1 MIIYFKILFLISV
14 IFPFNIDNTQ
24 NEYYD
29 NNNPNGFN
37 KKMATSNKFD
47 SQIIDQHIDE
57 STYIIGSGDVFLFNM
72 ITTNGV
78 ITLDLTVS
86 PSGDVLIPIVG
97 KVNLLGKT
105 LLDSYQIINDK
116 CKEKYE
122 DAYVYV
128 NLIKLR
134 QFKVLVTGET
144 TEAGMH
150 IVTANNRVSDLFE
163 SIFTFSHIDTI
174 LSYHIQDY
182 PKNIMINKDITLIRD
197 NKEIPVNLFDYYYNG
212 KKENNPILLE
222 QDIISLR
229 NTNKITIIGAVEKQ
243 IRVQN
248 QSNITYKD
256 LINLSGINPT
266 KGEMDK
272 IKFLNSSSISSLYL
286 NEKNRISNIDPKYRS
301 DTDESFL
308 SARNKT
314 LNGIIYIN
322 DKEKLANFLD
332 QSPIDGDI
340 LIVPQKSN
348 WVEILGGVQNPGT
361 YLYENNKQ
369 IYDYILNAGGYNNF
383 SKDLFVLDVNSGTR
397 KKINKFYIPNPG
409 DIIFVEE
416 KIGYKRWDRIKD
428 IISISASISSV
439 LLVLNNVLGAINM
452 VKKTEIDL
460 SKISKSIKRNSKNIF
475 YTTLVGFVLSFIYV
489 IIATPYYQSYISIN
503 PIGDN
508 INSGRS
514 MGGLQSLASEYG
526 VNLNVADFI
535 NDKPSFYIPDIVNS
549 RILKKAVISN
559 KWNTNNGQVD
569 LINYWQIND
578 TTKFS
583 IGKLIGS
590 FLESEDNKNIKLK
603 FMDAAIDRLSEQ
615 LLVHEEE
622 SGLIVISVLM
632 EESQLAADISNFI
645 ANYIKKYVSDIMLS
659 YSSTHRA
666 FIEERLKYS
675 KNELSK
681 SEEELKEFSEKNP
694 FAVDTPELQLQRGRL
709 LRNME
714 VNQQVYITLRQQY
727 EMARINELKE
737 IPVINILDDAE
748 PASDEAKPQKLLI
761 IFLVTLLSLILSS
774 VYVIIKDEIDS

>member
-24 NEYYD
+24 NEYYE
-29 NNNPNGFN
+29 NTNPNGFN
-37 KKMATSNKFD
+37 KKMITSNKFD

-97 KVNLLGKT
+97 KVNLLAKT

-144 TEAGMH
+144 IEAGMH

-163 SIFTFSHIDTI
+163 SIFTFSHIDTL

-272 IKFLNSSSISSLYL
+272 IKFLNSSSVSSLYL

-361 YLYENNKQ
+361 YLYEDNKQ

-439 LLVLNNVLGAINM
+439 LLVLNNVLG
-452 VKKTEIDL
+452 
-460 SKISKSIKRNSKNIF
+460 
-475 YTTLVGFVLSFIYV
+475 
-489 IIATPYYQSYISIN
+489 
-503 PIGDN
+503 
-508 INSGRS
+508 
-514 MGGLQSLASEYG
+514 
-526 VNLNVADFI
+526 
-535 NDKPSFYIPDIVNS
+535 
-549 RILKKAVISN
+549 SN
-559 KWNTNNGQVD
+559 
-569 LINYWQIND
+569 
-578 TTKFS
+578 
-583 IGKLIGS
+583 
-590 FLESEDNKNIKLK
+590 
-603 FMDAAIDRLSEQ
+603 
-615 LLVHEEE
+615 
-622 SGLIVISVLM
+622 
-632 EESQLAADISNFI
+632 
-645 ANYIKKYVSDIMLS
+645 
-659 YSSTHRA
+659 
-666 FIEERLKYS
+666 
-675 KNELSK
+675 
-681 SEEELKEFSEKNP
+681 
-694 FAVDTPELQLQRGRL
+694 
-709 LRNME
+709 
-714 VNQQVYITLRQQY
+714 
-727 EMARINELKE
+727 
-737 IPVINILDDAE
+737 
-748 PASDEAKPQKLLI
+748 
-761 IFLVTLLSLILSS
+761 
-774 VYVIIKDEIDS
+774 

>member
-24 NEYYD
+24 NEYYE
-29 NNNPNGFN
+29 NTNPNGFN
-37 KKMATSNKFD
+37 KKMITSNKFD

-86 PSGDVLIPIVG
+86 PSGDILIPIVG

-163 SIFTFSHIDTI
+163 SIFTFSHIDTL

-197 NKEIPVNLFDYYYNG
+197 NKEIPVNLFDYYFNG

-256 LINLSGINPT
+256 IINLSGINPT
-266 KGEMDK
+266 RGEMDK

-361 YLYENNKQ
+361 YLYEDNKQ

-397 KKINKFYIPNPG
+397 KK
-409 DIIFVEE
+409 
-416 KIGYKRWDRIKD
+416 
-428 IISISASISSV
+428 
-439 LLVLNNVLGAINM
+439 
-452 VKKTEIDL
+452 
-460 SKISKSIKRNSKNIF
+460 
-475 YTTLVGFVLSFIYV
+475 
-489 IIATPYYQSYISIN
+489 
-503 PIGDN
+503 
-508 INSGRS
+508 
-514 MGGLQSLASEYG
+514 
-526 VNLNVADFI
+526 
-535 NDKPSFYIPDIVNS
+535 
-549 RILKKAVISN
+549 
-559 KWNTNNGQVD
+559 
-569 LINYWQIND
+569 
-578 TTKFS
+578 
-583 IGKLIGS
+583 
-590 FLESEDNKNIKLK
+590 
-603 FMDAAIDRLSEQ
+603 
-615 LLVHEEE
+615 
-622 SGLIVISVLM
+622 
-632 EESQLAADISNFI
+632 
-645 ANYIKKYVSDIMLS
+645 
-659 YSSTHRA
+659 
-666 FIEERLKYS
+666 
-675 KNELSK
+675 
-681 SEEELKEFSEKNP
+681 
-694 FAVDTPELQLQRGRL
+694 
-709 LRNME
+709 
-714 VNQQVYITLRQQY
+714 
-727 EMARINELKE
+727 
-737 IPVINILDDAE
+737 
-748 PASDEAKPQKLLI
+748 
-761 IFLVTLLSLILSS
+761 
-774 VYVIIKDEIDS
+774 

>member
-24 NEYYD
+24 NEYYE
-29 NNNPNGFN
+29 NTNPNGFN
-37 KKMATSNKFD
+37 KKMITSNKFD

-86 PSGDVLIPIVG
+86 PSGDILIPIVG

-163 SIFTFSHIDTI
+163 SIFTFSHIDTL

-197 NKEIPVNLFDYYYNG
+197 NKEIPVNLFDYYFNG

-361 YLYENNKQ
+361 YLYEDNKQ

-439 LLVLNNVLGAINM
+439 LLVLNNVLG
-452 VKKTEIDL
+452 
-460 SKISKSIKRNSKNIF
+460 
-475 YTTLVGFVLSFIYV
+475 
-489 IIATPYYQSYISIN
+489 
-503 PIGDN
+503 
-508 INSGRS
+508 
-514 MGGLQSLASEYG
+514 
-526 VNLNVADFI
+526 
-535 NDKPSFYIPDIVNS
+535 
-549 RILKKAVISN
+549 SN
-559 KWNTNNGQVD
+559 
-569 LINYWQIND
+569 
-578 TTKFS
+578 
-583 IGKLIGS
+583 
-590 FLESEDNKNIKLK
+590 
-603 FMDAAIDRLSEQ
+603 
-615 LLVHEEE
+615 
-622 SGLIVISVLM
+622 
-632 EESQLAADISNFI
+632 
-645 ANYIKKYVSDIMLS
+645 
-659 YSSTHRA
+659 
-666 FIEERLKYS
+666 
-675 KNELSK
+675 
-681 SEEELKEFSEKNP
+681 
-694 FAVDTPELQLQRGRL
+694 
-709 LRNME
+709 
-714 VNQQVYITLRQQY
+714 
-727 EMARINELKE
+727 
-737 IPVINILDDAE
+737 
-748 PASDEAKPQKLLI
+748 
-761 IFLVTLLSLILSS
+761 
-774 VYVIIKDEIDS
+774 

>member
-14 IFPFNIDNTQ
+14 VFPFNIDNTQ
-24 NEYYD
+24 NEYYE
-29 NNNPNGFN
+29 NTNPNGFN
-37 KKMATSNKFD
+37 KKMITSNKFD

-163 SIFTFSHIDTI
+163 SIFTFSHIDTL

-197 NKEIPVNLFDYYYNG
+197 NKEIPVNLFDYYFNG

-266 KGEMDK
+266 RGEMDK

-301 DTDESFL
+301 DTDESYL

-369 IYDYILNAGGYNNF
+369 IYDYILKAGGFNNF

-416 KIGYKRWDRIKD
+416 KIGYKKWDRIKD

-439 LLVLNNVLGAINM
+439 LLVLNNVLG
-452 VKKTEIDL
+452 
-460 SKISKSIKRNSKNIF
+460 
-475 YTTLVGFVLSFIYV
+475 
-489 IIATPYYQSYISIN
+489 
-503 PIGDN
+503 
-508 INSGRS
+508 
-514 MGGLQSLASEYG
+514 
-526 VNLNVADFI
+526 
-535 NDKPSFYIPDIVNS
+535 
-549 RILKKAVISN
+549 SN
-559 KWNTNNGQVD
+559 
-569 LINYWQIND
+569 
-578 TTKFS
+578 
-583 IGKLIGS
+583 
-590 FLESEDNKNIKLK
+590 
-603 FMDAAIDRLSEQ
+603 
-615 LLVHEEE
+615 
-622 SGLIVISVLM
+622 
-632 EESQLAADISNFI
+632 
-645 ANYIKKYVSDIMLS
+645 
-659 YSSTHRA
+659 
-666 FIEERLKYS
+666 
-675 KNELSK
+675 
-681 SEEELKEFSEKNP
+681 
-694 FAVDTPELQLQRGRL
+694 
-709 LRNME
+709 
-714 VNQQVYITLRQQY
+714 
-727 EMARINELKE
+727 
-737 IPVINILDDAE
+737 
-748 PASDEAKPQKLLI
+748 
-761 IFLVTLLSLILSS
+761 
-774 VYVIIKDEIDS
+774 

>member
-1 MIIYFKILFLISV
+1 MIIYFRILFLITV

-24 NEYYD
+24 SEYYD

-37 KKMATSNKFD
+37 KKMVTSNKFD

-105 LLDSYQIINDK
+105 LLNSYQIINDK

-150 IVTANNRVSDLFE
+150 VVTANNRVSDLFE
-163 SIFTFSHIDTI
+163 SIFTFSHIDTL

-182 PKNIMINKDITLIRD
+182 PKNIMITKDIILIRG
-197 NKEIPVNLFDYYYNG
+197 NKEIPVNLFDYYFNG

-256 LINLSGINPT
+256 LINLSGINST
-266 KGEMDK
+266 RGEIDK

-322 DKEKLANFLD
+322 DKKKLANFLD

-383 SKDLFVLDVNSGTR
+383 SKDIFILDVNSGTR
-397 KKINKFYIPNPG
+397 KKINKFYVPNPG

-428 IISISASISSV
+428 IISISASVSSV
-439 LLVLNNVLGAINM
+439 LLVLNNVLG
-452 VKKTEIDL
+452 
-460 SKISKSIKRNSKNIF
+460 
-475 YTTLVGFVLSFIYV
+475 
-489 IIATPYYQSYISIN
+489 
-503 PIGDN
+503 
-508 INSGRS
+508 
-514 MGGLQSLASEYG
+514 
-526 VNLNVADFI
+526 
-535 NDKPSFYIPDIVNS
+535 
-549 RILKKAVISN
+549 SN
-559 KWNTNNGQVD
+559 
-569 LINYWQIND
+569 
-578 TTKFS
+578 
-583 IGKLIGS
+583 
-590 FLESEDNKNIKLK
+590 
-603 FMDAAIDRLSEQ
+603 
-615 LLVHEEE
+615 
-622 SGLIVISVLM
+622 
-632 EESQLAADISNFI
+632 
-645 ANYIKKYVSDIMLS
+645 
-659 YSSTHRA
+659 
-666 FIEERLKYS
+666 
-675 KNELSK
+675 
-681 SEEELKEFSEKNP
+681 
-694 FAVDTPELQLQRGRL
+694 
-709 LRNME
+709 
-714 VNQQVYITLRQQY
+714 
-727 EMARINELKE
+727 
-737 IPVINILDDAE
+737 
-748 PASDEAKPQKLLI
+748 
-761 IFLVTLLSLILSS
+761 
-774 VYVIIKDEIDS
+774 

>member
-24 NEYYD
+24 NEYYE
-29 NNNPNGFN
+29 NTNPNGFN
-37 KKMATSNKFD
+37 KKMITSNKFD

-86 PSGDVLIPIVG
+86 PSGDILIPIVG

-163 SIFTFSHIDTI
+163 SIFTFSHIDTL

-248 QSNITYKD
+248 QSNLTYKD

-266 KGEMDK
+266 RGEMDK

-286 NEKNRISNIDPKYRS
+286 NEKNRINNIDPKYRS

-439 LLVLNNVLGAINM
+439 LLVLNNVLG
-452 VKKTEIDL
+452 
-460 SKISKSIKRNSKNIF
+460 
-475 YTTLVGFVLSFIYV
+475 
-489 IIATPYYQSYISIN
+489 
-503 PIGDN
+503 
-508 INSGRS
+508 
-514 MGGLQSLASEYG
+514 
-526 VNLNVADFI
+526 
-535 NDKPSFYIPDIVNS
+535 
-549 RILKKAVISN
+549 SN
-559 KWNTNNGQVD
+559 
-569 LINYWQIND
+569 
-578 TTKFS
+578 
-583 IGKLIGS
+583 
-590 FLESEDNKNIKLK
+590 
-603 FMDAAIDRLSEQ
+603 
-615 LLVHEEE
+615 
-622 SGLIVISVLM
+622 
-632 EESQLAADISNFI
+632 
-645 ANYIKKYVSDIMLS
+645 
-659 YSSTHRA
+659 
-666 FIEERLKYS
+666 
-675 KNELSK
+675 
-681 SEEELKEFSEKNP
+681 
-694 FAVDTPELQLQRGRL
+694 
-709 LRNME
+709 
-714 VNQQVYITLRQQY
+714 
-727 EMARINELKE
+727 
-737 IPVINILDDAE
+737 
-748 PASDEAKPQKLLI
+748 
-761 IFLVTLLSLILSS
+761 
-774 VYVIIKDEIDS
+774 

>member
-1 MIIYFKILFLISV
+1 MIIYFRILFLITV

-24 NEYYD
+24 SEYYD
-29 NNNPNGFN
+29 SNNPNGFN
-37 KKMATSNKFD
+37 KKMVTSNKFD

-97 KVNLLGKT
+97 KVNLKGKT
-105 LLDSYQIINDK
+105 LSQSYKIIIDK

-122 DAYVYV
+122 DAFVYV

-144 TEAGMH
+144 SEAGMH
-150 IVTANNRVSDLFE
+150 VVTANNRVSDLFE
-163 SIFTFSHIDTI
+163 SIFTFSHIDTL

-182 PKNIMINKDITLIRD
+182 PKNIMITKDIILIRG
-197 NKEIPVNLFDYYYNG
+197 NKEIPVNLFDYYFNG

-256 LINLSGINPT
+256 LINLSGINST
-266 KGEMDK
+266 RGEIDK

-322 DKEKLANFLD
+322 DKKKLANFLD

-383 SKDLFVLDVNSGTR
+383 SKDIFILDVNSGTR
-397 KKINKFYIPNPG
+397 KKINKFYVPNPG

-439 LLVLNNVLGAINM
+439 LLVLNNVLG
-452 VKKTEIDL
+452 
-460 SKISKSIKRNSKNIF
+460 
-475 YTTLVGFVLSFIYV
+475 
-489 IIATPYYQSYISIN
+489 
-503 PIGDN
+503 
-508 INSGRS
+508 
-514 MGGLQSLASEYG
+514 
-526 VNLNVADFI
+526 
-535 NDKPSFYIPDIVNS
+535 
-549 RILKKAVISN
+549 SN
-559 KWNTNNGQVD
+559 
-569 LINYWQIND
+569 
-578 TTKFS
+578 
-583 IGKLIGS
+583 
-590 FLESEDNKNIKLK
+590 
-603 FMDAAIDRLSEQ
+603 
-615 LLVHEEE
+615 
-622 SGLIVISVLM
+622 
-632 EESQLAADISNFI
+632 
-645 ANYIKKYVSDIMLS
+645 
-659 YSSTHRA
+659 
-666 FIEERLKYS
+666 
-675 KNELSK
+675 
-681 SEEELKEFSEKNP
+681 
-694 FAVDTPELQLQRGRL
+694 
-709 LRNME
+709 
-714 VNQQVYITLRQQY
+714 
-727 EMARINELKE
+727 
-737 IPVINILDDAE
+737 
-748 PASDEAKPQKLLI
+748 
-761 IFLVTLLSLILSS
+761 
-774 VYVIIKDEIDS
+774 

>member
-37 KKMATSNKFD
+37 KKMTTSNKFD

-86 PSGDVLIPIVG
+86 PSGDILIPIVG

-163 SIFTFSHIDTI
+163 SIFTFSHIDTL

-266 KGEMDK
+266 RGEMDK

-439 LLVLNNVLGAINM
+439 LLVLNNVLG
-452 VKKTEIDL
+452 
-460 SKISKSIKRNSKNIF
+460 
-475 YTTLVGFVLSFIYV
+475 
-489 IIATPYYQSYISIN
+489 
-503 PIGDN
+503 
-508 INSGRS
+508 
-514 MGGLQSLASEYG
+514 
-526 VNLNVADFI
+526 
-535 NDKPSFYIPDIVNS
+535 
-549 RILKKAVISN
+549 SN
-559 KWNTNNGQVD
+559 
-569 LINYWQIND
+569 
-578 TTKFS
+578 
-583 IGKLIGS
+583 
-590 FLESEDNKNIKLK
+590 
-603 FMDAAIDRLSEQ
+603 
-615 LLVHEEE
+615 
-622 SGLIVISVLM
+622 
-632 EESQLAADISNFI
+632 
-645 ANYIKKYVSDIMLS
+645 
-659 YSSTHRA
+659 
-666 FIEERLKYS
+666 
-675 KNELSK
+675 
-681 SEEELKEFSEKNP
+681 
-694 FAVDTPELQLQRGRL
+694 
-709 LRNME
+709 
-714 VNQQVYITLRQQY
+714 
-727 EMARINELKE
+727 
-737 IPVINILDDAE
+737 
-748 PASDEAKPQKLLI
+748 
-761 IFLVTLLSLILSS
+761 
-774 VYVIIKDEIDS
+774 

>member
-86 PSGDVLIPIVG
+86 PSGDILIPIVG

-163 SIFTFSHIDTI
+163 NIFTFSHIDTL

-361 YLYENNKQ
+361 YLYEDNKQ

-439 LLVLNNVLGAINM
+439 LLVLNNVLG
-452 VKKTEIDL
+452 
-460 SKISKSIKRNSKNIF
+460 
-475 YTTLVGFVLSFIYV
+475 
-489 IIATPYYQSYISIN
+489 
-503 PIGDN
+503 
-508 INSGRS
+508 
-514 MGGLQSLASEYG
+514 
-526 VNLNVADFI
+526 
-535 NDKPSFYIPDIVNS
+535 
-549 RILKKAVISN
+549 SN
-559 KWNTNNGQVD
+559 
-569 LINYWQIND
+569 
-578 TTKFS
+578 
-583 IGKLIGS
+583 
-590 FLESEDNKNIKLK
+590 
-603 FMDAAIDRLSEQ
+603 
-615 LLVHEEE
+615 
-622 SGLIVISVLM
+622 
-632 EESQLAADISNFI
+632 
-645 ANYIKKYVSDIMLS
+645 
-659 YSSTHRA
+659 
-666 FIEERLKYS
+666 
-675 KNELSK
+675 
-681 SEEELKEFSEKNP
+681 
-694 FAVDTPELQLQRGRL
+694 
-709 LRNME
+709 
-714 VNQQVYITLRQQY
+714 
-727 EMARINELKE
+727 
-737 IPVINILDDAE
+737 
-748 PASDEAKPQKLLI
+748 
-761 IFLVTLLSLILSS
+761 
-774 VYVIIKDEIDS
+774 

>member
-163 SIFTFSHIDTI
+163 SIITFSHIDTL

-212 KKENNPILLE
+212 IKENNPILLE

-266 KGEMDK
+266 RGEMDK
-272 IKFLNSSSISSLYL
+272 IKFLNSSSISSLYH

-369 IYDYILNAGGYNNF
+369 IYDYILKAGGFNNF

-439 LLVLNNVLGAINM
+439 LLVLNNVLG
-452 VKKTEIDL
+452 
-460 SKISKSIKRNSKNIF
+460 
-475 YTTLVGFVLSFIYV
+475 
-489 IIATPYYQSYISIN
+489 
-503 PIGDN
+503 
-508 INSGRS
+508 
-514 MGGLQSLASEYG
+514 
-526 VNLNVADFI
+526 
-535 NDKPSFYIPDIVNS
+535 
-549 RILKKAVISN
+549 SN
-559 KWNTNNGQVD
+559 
-569 LINYWQIND
+569 
-578 TTKFS
+578 
-583 IGKLIGS
+583 
-590 FLESEDNKNIKLK
+590 
-603 FMDAAIDRLSEQ
+603 
-615 LLVHEEE
+615 
-622 SGLIVISVLM
+622 
-632 EESQLAADISNFI
+632 
-645 ANYIKKYVSDIMLS
+645 
-659 YSSTHRA
+659 
-666 FIEERLKYS
+666 
-675 KNELSK
+675 
-681 SEEELKEFSEKNP
+681 
-694 FAVDTPELQLQRGRL
+694 
-709 LRNME
+709 
-714 VNQQVYITLRQQY
+714 
-727 EMARINELKE
+727 
-737 IPVINILDDAE
+737 
-748 PASDEAKPQKLLI
+748 
-761 IFLVTLLSLILSS
+761 
-774 VYVIIKDEIDS
+774 

>member
-14 IFPFNIDNTQ
+14 IFSFNIDNTQ
-24 NEYYD
+24 NEYYE
-29 NNNPNGFN
+29 NTNPNGFN
-37 KKMATSNKFD
+37 KKMITSNKFD

-86 PSGDVLIPIVG
+86 PSGDILIPIVG

-163 SIFTFSHIDTI
+163 SIFTFSHIDTL

-197 NKEIPVNLFDYYYNG
+197 NKEIPVNLFDYYFNG

-256 LINLSGINPT
+256 LINLSDINPT
-266 KGEMDK
+266 RGEIDK

-301 DTDESFL
+301 DTDESYL

-361 YLYENNKQ
+361 YLYEDNKQ

-416 KIGYKRWDRIKD
+416 KIGYKKWDRIKD

-439 LLVLNNVLGAINM
+439 LLVLNNVLG
-452 VKKTEIDL
+452 
-460 SKISKSIKRNSKNIF
+460 
-475 YTTLVGFVLSFIYV
+475 
-489 IIATPYYQSYISIN
+489 
-503 PIGDN
+503 
-508 INSGRS
+508 
-514 MGGLQSLASEYG
+514 
-526 VNLNVADFI
+526 
-535 NDKPSFYIPDIVNS
+535 
-549 RILKKAVISN
+549 SN
-559 KWNTNNGQVD
+559 
-569 LINYWQIND
+569 
-578 TTKFS
+578 
-583 IGKLIGS
+583 
-590 FLESEDNKNIKLK
+590 
-603 FMDAAIDRLSEQ
+603 
-615 LLVHEEE
+615 
-622 SGLIVISVLM
+622 
-632 EESQLAADISNFI
+632 
-645 ANYIKKYVSDIMLS
+645 
-659 YSSTHRA
+659 
-666 FIEERLKYS
+666 
-675 KNELSK
+675 
-681 SEEELKEFSEKNP
+681 
-694 FAVDTPELQLQRGRL
+694 
-709 LRNME
+709 
-714 VNQQVYITLRQQY
+714 
-727 EMARINELKE
+727 
-737 IPVINILDDAE
+737 
-748 PASDEAKPQKLLI
+748 
-761 IFLVTLLSLILSS
+761 
-774 VYVIIKDEIDS
+774 

>member
-24 NEYYD
+24 NEYYE
-29 NNNPNGFN
+29 NTNPNGFN
-37 KKMATSNKFD
+37 KKMITSNKFD

-86 PSGDVLIPIVG
+86 PSGDILIPIVG

-163 SIFTFSHIDTI
+163 SIFTFSHIDTL

-197 NKEIPVNLFDYYYNG
+197 NKEIPVNLFDYYFNG

-266 KGEMDK
+266 RGEMDK

-361 YLYENNKQ
+361 YLYEDNKQ

-397 KKINKFYIPNPG
+397 KK
-409 DIIFVEE
+409 
-416 KIGYKRWDRIKD
+416 
-428 IISISASISSV
+428 
-439 LLVLNNVLGAINM
+439 
-452 VKKTEIDL
+452 
-460 SKISKSIKRNSKNIF
+460 
-475 YTTLVGFVLSFIYV
+475 
-489 IIATPYYQSYISIN
+489 
-503 PIGDN
+503 
-508 INSGRS
+508 
-514 MGGLQSLASEYG
+514 
-526 VNLNVADFI
+526 
-535 NDKPSFYIPDIVNS
+535 
-549 RILKKAVISN
+549 
-559 KWNTNNGQVD
+559 
-569 LINYWQIND
+569 
-578 TTKFS
+578 
-583 IGKLIGS
+583 
-590 FLESEDNKNIKLK
+590 
-603 FMDAAIDRLSEQ
+603 
-615 LLVHEEE
+615 
-622 SGLIVISVLM
+622 
-632 EESQLAADISNFI
+632 
-645 ANYIKKYVSDIMLS
+645 
-659 YSSTHRA
+659 
-666 FIEERLKYS
+666 
-675 KNELSK
+675 
-681 SEEELKEFSEKNP
+681 
-694 FAVDTPELQLQRGRL
+694 
-709 LRNME
+709 
-714 VNQQVYITLRQQY
+714 
-727 EMARINELKE
+727 
-737 IPVINILDDAE
+737 
-748 PASDEAKPQKLLI
+748 
-761 IFLVTLLSLILSS
+761 
-774 VYVIIKDEIDS
+774 

>member
-1 MIIYFKILFLISV
+1 MNDIETNNTLLTRLFMFKKKYKNHWMKHDGSSWEKDYILDKCYPKFDTLNLEDSINKYIDMYISDLRQLKKKYPQNIKIFFSDELDSNYGKKKLLSFIRLQFMIIYFKILFLISV

-24 NEYYD
+24 NEYYE
-29 NNNPNGFN
+29 NTNPNGFN
-37 KKMATSNKFD
+37 KKMITSNKFD

-86 PSGDVLIPIVG
+86 PSGDILIPIVG

-163 SIFTFSHIDTI
+163 SIFTFSHIDTL

-197 NKEIPVNLFDYYYNG
+197 NKEIPVNLFDYYFNG

-340 LIVPQKSN
+340 LIVPQK
-348 WVEILGGVQNPGT
+348 V
-361 YLYENNKQ
+361 
-369 IYDYILNAGGYNNF
+369 
-383 SKDLFVLDVNSGTR
+383 
-397 KKINKFYIPNPG
+397 
-409 DIIFVEE
+409 
-416 KIGYKRWDRIKD
+416 IG
-428 IISISASISSV
+428 
-439 LLVLNNVLGAINM
+439 
-452 VKKTEIDL
+452 
-460 SKISKSIKRNSKNIF
+460 
-475 YTTLVGFVLSFIYV
+475 
-489 IIATPYYQSYISIN
+489 
-503 PIGDN
+503 
-508 INSGRS
+508 
-514 MGGLQSLASEYG
+514 
-526 VNLNVADFI
+526 
-535 NDKPSFYIPDIVNS
+535 
-549 RILKKAVISN
+549 
-559 KWNTNNGQVD
+559 
-569 LINYWQIND
+569 
-578 TTKFS
+578 
-583 IGKLIGS
+583 
-590 FLESEDNKNIKLK
+590 
-603 FMDAAIDRLSEQ
+603 
-615 LLVHEEE
+615 
-622 SGLIVISVLM
+622 
-632 EESQLAADISNFI
+632 
-645 ANYIKKYVSDIMLS
+645 
-659 YSSTHRA
+659 
-666 FIEERLKYS
+666 
-675 KNELSK
+675 
-681 SEEELKEFSEKNP
+681 
-694 FAVDTPELQLQRGRL
+694 
-709 LRNME
+709 
-714 VNQQVYITLRQQY
+714 
-727 EMARINELKE
+727 
-737 IPVINILDDAE
+737 
-748 PASDEAKPQKLLI
+748 
-761 IFLVTLLSLILSS
+761 
-774 VYVIIKDEIDS
+774 

>member
-86 PSGDVLIPIVG
+86 PSGDILIPIVG

-163 SIFTFSHIDTI
+163 SFFTFSHIDTL

-266 KGEMDK
+266 RGEMDK

-361 YLYENNKQ
+361 YLYEDNKQ

-439 LLVLNNVLGAINM
+439 LLVLNNVLG
-452 VKKTEIDL
+452 
-460 SKISKSIKRNSKNIF
+460 
-475 YTTLVGFVLSFIYV
+475 
-489 IIATPYYQSYISIN
+489 
-503 PIGDN
+503 
-508 INSGRS
+508 
-514 MGGLQSLASEYG
+514 
-526 VNLNVADFI
+526 
-535 NDKPSFYIPDIVNS
+535 
-549 RILKKAVISN
+549 SN
-559 KWNTNNGQVD
+559 
-569 LINYWQIND
+569 
-578 TTKFS
+578 
-583 IGKLIGS
+583 
-590 FLESEDNKNIKLK
+590 
-603 FMDAAIDRLSEQ
+603 
-615 LLVHEEE
+615 
-622 SGLIVISVLM
+622 
-632 EESQLAADISNFI
+632 
-645 ANYIKKYVSDIMLS
+645 
-659 YSSTHRA
+659 
-666 FIEERLKYS
+666 
-675 KNELSK
+675 
-681 SEEELKEFSEKNP
+681 
-694 FAVDTPELQLQRGRL
+694 
-709 LRNME
+709 
-714 VNQQVYITLRQQY
+714 
-727 EMARINELKE
+727 
-737 IPVINILDDAE
+737 
-748 PASDEAKPQKLLI
+748 
-761 IFLVTLLSLILSS
+761 
-774 VYVIIKDEIDS
+774 

>member
-29 NNNPNGFN
+29 NSNPNGFN

-163 SIFTFSHIDTI
+163 SIFTFSHIDTL

-222 QDIISLR
+222 QDIVSLR

-266 KGEMDK
+266 KGEMGK

-361 YLYENNKQ
+361 YLYEDNKQ

-439 LLVLNNVLGAINM
+439 LLVLNNVLG
-452 VKKTEIDL
+452 
-460 SKISKSIKRNSKNIF
+460 
-475 YTTLVGFVLSFIYV
+475 
-489 IIATPYYQSYISIN
+489 
-503 PIGDN
+503 
-508 INSGRS
+508 
-514 MGGLQSLASEYG
+514 
-526 VNLNVADFI
+526 
-535 NDKPSFYIPDIVNS
+535 
-549 RILKKAVISN
+549 SN
-559 KWNTNNGQVD
+559 
-569 LINYWQIND
+569 
-578 TTKFS
+578 
-583 IGKLIGS
+583 
-590 FLESEDNKNIKLK
+590 
-603 FMDAAIDRLSEQ
+603 
-615 LLVHEEE
+615 
-622 SGLIVISVLM
+622 
-632 EESQLAADISNFI
+632 
-645 ANYIKKYVSDIMLS
+645 
-659 YSSTHRA
+659 
-666 FIEERLKYS
+666 
-675 KNELSK
+675 
-681 SEEELKEFSEKNP
+681 
-694 FAVDTPELQLQRGRL
+694 
-709 LRNME
+709 
-714 VNQQVYITLRQQY
+714 
-727 EMARINELKE
+727 
-737 IPVINILDDAE
+737 
-748 PASDEAKPQKLLI
+748 
-761 IFLVTLLSLILSS
+761 
-774 VYVIIKDEIDS
+774 

>member
-37 KKMATSNKFD
+37 KKMTTSNKFD

-57 STYIIGSGDVFLFNM
+57 SIYIIGSGDVFLFNM

-163 SIFTFSHIDTI
+163 NIFTFSHIDTL

-197 NKEIPVNLFDYYYNG
+197 NKEIPVNLFDYYFNG

-243 IRVQN
+243 IRVKN

-266 KGEMDK
+266 RGEMDK

-314 LNGIIYIN
+314 LNGIIYFN

-340 LIVPQKSN
+340 LIVPQKSY

-416 KIGYKRWDRIKD
+416 KIGYKKWDRIKD

-439 LLVLNNVLGAINM
+439 LLVLNNVLG
-452 VKKTEIDL
+452 
-460 SKISKSIKRNSKNIF
+460 
-475 YTTLVGFVLSFIYV
+475 
-489 IIATPYYQSYISIN
+489 
-503 PIGDN
+503 
-508 INSGRS
+508 
-514 MGGLQSLASEYG
+514 
-526 VNLNVADFI
+526 
-535 NDKPSFYIPDIVNS
+535 
-549 RILKKAVISN
+549 SN
-559 KWNTNNGQVD
+559 
-569 LINYWQIND
+569 
-578 TTKFS
+578 
-583 IGKLIGS
+583 
-590 FLESEDNKNIKLK
+590 
-603 FMDAAIDRLSEQ
+603 
-615 LLVHEEE
+615 
-622 SGLIVISVLM
+622 
-632 EESQLAADISNFI
+632 
-645 ANYIKKYVSDIMLS
+645 
-659 YSSTHRA
+659 
-666 FIEERLKYS
+666 
-675 KNELSK
+675 
-681 SEEELKEFSEKNP
+681 
-694 FAVDTPELQLQRGRL
+694 
-709 LRNME
+709 
-714 VNQQVYITLRQQY
+714 
-727 EMARINELKE
+727 
-737 IPVINILDDAE
+737 
-748 PASDEAKPQKLLI
+748 
-761 IFLVTLLSLILSS
+761 
-774 VYVIIKDEIDS
+774 

>member
-163 SIFTFSHIDTI
+163 SIITFSHIDTL

-256 LINLSGINPT
+256 LINLSGINPRR
-266 KGEMDK
+266 GEMDK

-314 LNGIIYIN
+314 LNGIIYIS

-369 IYDYILNAGGYNNF
+369 IYDYILKAGGFNNF

-439 LLVLNNVLGAINM
+439 LLVLNNVLG
-452 VKKTEIDL
+452 
-460 SKISKSIKRNSKNIF
+460 
-475 YTTLVGFVLSFIYV
+475 
-489 IIATPYYQSYISIN
+489 
-503 PIGDN
+503 
-508 INSGRS
+508 
-514 MGGLQSLASEYG
+514 
-526 VNLNVADFI
+526 
-535 NDKPSFYIPDIVNS
+535 
-549 RILKKAVISN
+549 SN
-559 KWNTNNGQVD
+559 
-569 LINYWQIND
+569 
-578 TTKFS
+578 
-583 IGKLIGS
+583 
-590 FLESEDNKNIKLK
+590 
-603 FMDAAIDRLSEQ
+603 
-615 LLVHEEE
+615 
-622 SGLIVISVLM
+622 
-632 EESQLAADISNFI
+632 
-645 ANYIKKYVSDIMLS
+645 
-659 YSSTHRA
+659 
-666 FIEERLKYS
+666 
-675 KNELSK
+675 
-681 SEEELKEFSEKNP
+681 
-694 FAVDTPELQLQRGRL
+694 
-709 LRNME
+709 
-714 VNQQVYITLRQQY
+714 
-727 EMARINELKE
+727 
-737 IPVINILDDAE
+737 
-748 PASDEAKPQKLLI
+748 
-761 IFLVTLLSLILSS
+761 
-774 VYVIIKDEIDS
+774 

>member
-163 SIFTFSHIDTI
+163 SIITFSHIDTL

-212 KKENNPILLE
+212 IKENNPILLE

-248 QSNITYKD
+248 QSNVTYKD

-266 KGEMDK
+266 RGEMDK

-301 DTDESFL
+301 DTDESYL

-369 IYDYILNAGGYNNF
+369 IYDYILKAGGFNNF

-416 KIGYKRWDRIKD
+416 KIGYKKWDRIKD

-439 LLVLNNVLGAINM
+439 LLVLNNVLG
-452 VKKTEIDL
+452 
-460 SKISKSIKRNSKNIF
+460 
-475 YTTLVGFVLSFIYV
+475 
-489 IIATPYYQSYISIN
+489 
-503 PIGDN
+503 
-508 INSGRS
+508 
-514 MGGLQSLASEYG
+514 
-526 VNLNVADFI
+526 
-535 NDKPSFYIPDIVNS
+535 
-549 RILKKAVISN
+549 SN
-559 KWNTNNGQVD
+559 
-569 LINYWQIND
+569 
-578 TTKFS
+578 
-583 IGKLIGS
+583 
-590 FLESEDNKNIKLK
+590 
-603 FMDAAIDRLSEQ
+603 
-615 LLVHEEE
+615 
-622 SGLIVISVLM
+622 
-632 EESQLAADISNFI
+632 
-645 ANYIKKYVSDIMLS
+645 
-659 YSSTHRA
+659 
-666 FIEERLKYS
+666 
-675 KNELSK
+675 
-681 SEEELKEFSEKNP
+681 
-694 FAVDTPELQLQRGRL
+694 
-709 LRNME
+709 
-714 VNQQVYITLRQQY
+714 
-727 EMARINELKE
+727 
-737 IPVINILDDAE
+737 
-748 PASDEAKPQKLLI
+748 
-761 IFLVTLLSLILSS
+761 
-774 VYVIIKDEIDS
+774 

>member
-37 KKMATSNKFD
+37 KKMTTSNKFD

-57 STYIIGSGDVFLFNM
+57 SIYIIGSGDVFLFNM

-163 SIFTFSHIDTI
+163 NIFTFSHIDTL

-197 NKEIPVNLFDYYYNG
+197 NKEIPVNLFDYYFNG

-256 LINLSGINPT
+256 LINLSGINST
-266 KGEMDK
+266 RGEMDK

-416 KIGYKRWDRIKD
+416 KIGYKKWDRIKD

-439 LLVLNNVLGAINM
+439 LLVLNNVLG
-452 VKKTEIDL
+452 
-460 SKISKSIKRNSKNIF
+460 
-475 YTTLVGFVLSFIYV
+475 
-489 IIATPYYQSYISIN
+489 
-503 PIGDN
+503 
-508 INSGRS
+508 
-514 MGGLQSLASEYG
+514 
-526 VNLNVADFI
+526 
-535 NDKPSFYIPDIVNS
+535 
-549 RILKKAVISN
+549 SN
-559 KWNTNNGQVD
+559 
-569 LINYWQIND
+569 
-578 TTKFS
+578 
-583 IGKLIGS
+583 
-590 FLESEDNKNIKLK
+590 
-603 FMDAAIDRLSEQ
+603 
-615 LLVHEEE
+615 
-622 SGLIVISVLM
+622 
-632 EESQLAADISNFI
+632 
-645 ANYIKKYVSDIMLS
+645 
-659 YSSTHRA
+659 
-666 FIEERLKYS
+666 
-675 KNELSK
+675 
-681 SEEELKEFSEKNP
+681 
-694 FAVDTPELQLQRGRL
+694 
-709 LRNME
+709 
-714 VNQQVYITLRQQY
+714 
-727 EMARINELKE
+727 
-737 IPVINILDDAE
+737 
-748 PASDEAKPQKLLI
+748 
-761 IFLVTLLSLILSS
+761 
-774 VYVIIKDEIDS
+774 

>member
-163 SIFTFSHIDTI
+163 SIITFSHIDTL

-266 KGEMDK
+266 RGEMDK
-272 IKFLNSSSISSLYL
+272 IKFLNSSSISSLYH

-369 IYDYILNAGGYNNF
+369 IYDYILKAGGFNNF

-439 LLVLNNVLGAINM
+439 LLVLNNVLG
-452 VKKTEIDL
+452 
-460 SKISKSIKRNSKNIF
+460 
-475 YTTLVGFVLSFIYV
+475 
-489 IIATPYYQSYISIN
+489 
-503 PIGDN
+503 
-508 INSGRS
+508 
-514 MGGLQSLASEYG
+514 
-526 VNLNVADFI
+526 
-535 NDKPSFYIPDIVNS
+535 
-549 RILKKAVISN
+549 SN
-559 KWNTNNGQVD
+559 
-569 LINYWQIND
+569 
-578 TTKFS
+578 
-583 IGKLIGS
+583 
-590 FLESEDNKNIKLK
+590 
-603 FMDAAIDRLSEQ
+603 
-615 LLVHEEE
+615 
-622 SGLIVISVLM
+622 
-632 EESQLAADISNFI
+632 
-645 ANYIKKYVSDIMLS
+645 
-659 YSSTHRA
+659 
-666 FIEERLKYS
+666 
-675 KNELSK
+675 
-681 SEEELKEFSEKNP
+681 
-694 FAVDTPELQLQRGRL
+694 
-709 LRNME
+709 
-714 VNQQVYITLRQQY
+714 
-727 EMARINELKE
+727 
-737 IPVINILDDAE
+737 
-748 PASDEAKPQKLLI
+748 
-761 IFLVTLLSLILSS
+761 
-774 VYVIIKDEIDS
+774 

>member
-86 PSGDVLIPIVG
+86 PSGDILIPIVG

-163 SIFTFSHIDTI
+163 SIFTFSHIDTL

-197 NKEIPVNLFDYYYNG
+197 NKEIPVNLFDYYFNG

-361 YLYENNKQ
+361 YLYEDNKQ

-439 LLVLNNVLGAINM
+439 LLVLNNVLG
-452 VKKTEIDL
+452 
-460 SKISKSIKRNSKNIF
+460 
-475 YTTLVGFVLSFIYV
+475 
-489 IIATPYYQSYISIN
+489 
-503 PIGDN
+503 
-508 INSGRS
+508 
-514 MGGLQSLASEYG
+514 
-526 VNLNVADFI
+526 
-535 NDKPSFYIPDIVNS
+535 
-549 RILKKAVISN
+549 SN
-559 KWNTNNGQVD
+559 
-569 LINYWQIND
+569 
-578 TTKFS
+578 
-583 IGKLIGS
+583 
-590 FLESEDNKNIKLK
+590 
-603 FMDAAIDRLSEQ
+603 
-615 LLVHEEE
+615 
-622 SGLIVISVLM
+622 
-632 EESQLAADISNFI
+632 
-645 ANYIKKYVSDIMLS
+645 
-659 YSSTHRA
+659 
-666 FIEERLKYS
+666 
-675 KNELSK
+675 
-681 SEEELKEFSEKNP
+681 
-694 FAVDTPELQLQRGRL
+694 
-709 LRNME
+709 
-714 VNQQVYITLRQQY
+714 
-727 EMARINELKE
+727 
-737 IPVINILDDAE
+737 
-748 PASDEAKPQKLLI
+748 
-761 IFLVTLLSLILSS
+761 
-774 VYVIIKDEIDS
+774 